1 MNCTSAQAGQLFN
14 NQTMKNL
21 LILFLLLTYHLV
33 ASSQIYV
40 DDKGYVR
47 YQQPSPQIIH
57 DTIVKTVTVTVKDTV
72 YYCPPVSQPPVVVQ
86 PPTQPEVPPPSTGY
100 EGYRKILSMG
110 FNTSAE
116 IPTTQGPRNRLST
129 DIKTEGAGSFR
140 SEVRSTD
147 QSTSSGYRGE
157 IQYSSSKYKPVE
169 GILEYDVYYENWRA
183 FGGGGHTIQWHPD
196 NGTGSATLCLY
207 GYDGKFQVVR
217 NLGSKY
223 DGANYY
229 QSGTLMSITPN
240 KWYKLRWEFK
250 WATSGGYIRLYIDD
264 KLYYSYNGETMNSST
279 GMPYLKLGQ
288 NRWNMKSGTN
298 TVIYYDNMQLYEK
311 VNPSPSPVPVIDT
324 VPPAK
329 TYQLELTESEAN
341 TLLYILNKGKL
352 DGISGNSVVYYDNLK
367 IYQKK

>member
-1 MNCTSAQAGQLFN
+1 LYLIMADHFFKYYNMKKLIIFLIFLSGHFLSRS
-14 NQTMKNL
+14 QTFVEEGTK
-21 LILFLLLTYHLV
+21 
-33 ASSQIYV
+33 
-40 DDKGYVR
+40 
-47 YQQPSPQIIH
+47 
-57 DTIVKTVTVTVKDTV
+57 DTITISQTVRTRTVIDTAVTVTRKK
-72 YYCPPVSQPPVVVQ
+72 YNPPPVIVQ
-86 PPTQPEVPPPSTGY
+86 PPTQPEVPPPSSGY
-100 EGYRKILSMG
+100 EGYRKILAAG

-250 WATSGGYIRLYIDD
+250 WATSGGYIRLYIDG
-264 KLYYSYNGETMNSST
+264 KLYYSYSGETMNSST

-311 VNPSPSPVPVIDT
+311 STFTGLMLRDGIFSGLPLAPMPLWKLQISSPVISCAVDHG
-324 VPPAK
+324 
-329 TYQLELTESEAN
+329 
-341 TLLYILNKGKL
+341 GKP
-352 DGISGNSVVYYDNLK
+352 
-367 IYQKK
+367 

>member
-1 MNCTSAQAGQLFN
+1 MGDHFFKIIRMKKLIIIWIFLFGH
-14 NQTMKNL
+14 
-21 LILFLLLTYHLV
+21 FLSN
-33 ASSQIYV
+33 AQIYV
-40 DDKGYVR
+40 DGQGYVR

-57 DTIVKTVTVTVKDTV
+57 DTIIKTIRDTITKTVTVTVKDTV
-72 YYCPPVSQPPVVVQ
+72 YYCPISQPPVVVQ

-250 WATSGGYIRLYIDD
+250 WATSGGYIRLYIDG
-264 KLYYSYNGETMNSST
+264 KLYYSYSGETMNSST

-311 VNPSPSPVPVIDT
+311 STFTGLMLRDGIFSGLPLAPMPLWKLQISSPVISCAVDHG
-324 VPPAK
+324 
-329 TYQLELTESEAN
+329 
-341 TLLYILNKGKL
+341 GKP
-352 DGISGNSVVYYDNLK
+352 
-367 IYQKK
+367 